1 VHTLNKQ
8 TKAYLYTIAT
18 VLLWSTVA
26 SAFKITLRELDYIQ
40 LLFFASLASL
50 FSLFVVLLLQG
61 KVTQLFR
68 IDWKGFLYS
77 ALLGLLSP
85 TLYYLVLFRAYDLLP
100 AQEAQPLNWT
110 RPITLAILSVPLLGQ
125 KLPLR
130 SLFAILISFCG
141 VLIIATRG
149 NLTSLEFTHLTG
161 DLLAIGSSVLWA
173 TFWIFN
179 VRDKR
184 DPVVKL
190 FCCFLFGCL
199 YNSVVVALFSDF
211 SIPSLNGMI
220 GAAYVGLFEMGI
232 SFVLWLKALSLSRN
246 SVSVGIL
253 AYITPFLSLVLI
265 HFVLGEAIMFT
276 SILGLTLIV
285 AGIIIHIRS
294 ERVKNVEASGGVVR
308 G

>member
-1 VHTLNKQ
+1 MHTLNKQ

-40 LLFFASLASL
+40 LLFFASMASL
-50 FSLFVVLLLQG
+50 ISLFIVLLLQG
-61 KVTQLFR
+61 KVNQLFKT
-68 IDWKGFLYS
+68 DWKGLQYS
-77 ALLGLLSP
+77 AVLGLLSP
-85 TLYYLVLFRAYDLLP
+85 TLYYLVLFKAYDLLP

-110 RPITLAILSVPLLGQ
+110 WPIALAILSVPLLGQ
-125 KLPLR
+125 KLSFR
-130 SLFAILISFCG
+130 SLFAIFISFCG

-149 NLTSLEFTHLTG
+149 NLAGMVFTDITG
-161 DLLAIGSSVLWA
+161 SLLAIGSSVLWA

-179 VRDKR
+179 IRDKR

-190 FCCFLFGCL
+190 FFCFLFGCL
-199 YNSVVVALFSDF
+199 YNSIVVALFSDF
-211 SIPSLNGMI
+211 SIPSVNGII

-246 SVSVGIL
+246 SASVGIL

-265 HFVLGEAIMFT
+265 HFIVGETIMLTSVLGLLLIISGIMM
-276 SILGLTLIV
+276 
-285 AGIIIHIRS
+285 HIRS
-294 ERVKNVEASGGVVR
+294 ERAFK
-308 G
+308 